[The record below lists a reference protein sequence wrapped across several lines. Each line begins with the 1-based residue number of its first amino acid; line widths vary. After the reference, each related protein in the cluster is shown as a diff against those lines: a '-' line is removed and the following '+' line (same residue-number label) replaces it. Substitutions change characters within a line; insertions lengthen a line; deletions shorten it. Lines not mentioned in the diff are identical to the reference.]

1 MSSSSR
7 PWKCTLGLIFLKR
20 FRVRWSEMAVCW
32 ETGSGL
38 LSTVSE
44 GIVSSSPCVKGQIFQ
59 QISFSVILKFI
70 YNLLI

>member
-1 MSSSSR
+1 
-7 PWKCTLGLIFLKR
+7 
-20 FRVRWSEMAVCW
+20 MAVCW